1 MTFWARIVRNNFFKT
16 DCLVIIK
23 LKIFVKSFF
32 PLDNKKSKEIKRNS
46 EKHFLKRNPL
56 GQIGH
61 PSTPL
66 PLS

>member
-32 PLDNKKSKEIKRNS
+32 PLTTKNQKKSKEIVKNI
-46 EKHFLKRNPL
+46 F
-56 GQIGH
+56 
-61 PSTPL
+61 
-66 PLS
+66 